1 MKNVKNLMALNEAK
15 SKKSVLKEAFLV
27 GAFASVLAAS
37 STLAFA
43 APLPPHEREVA
54 PNDRYSIETN
64 KAKPPHERNFKEPRK
79 DFAAPHKAPNERNR
93 FNEPH
98 AKAPHERGFNKVSR
112 SFCPKGIREALCDL
126 ASIDKKRAALEI
138 EFQSKEKQ
146 RDALEK
152 YKQAGRNLH
161 FELKNLELDLEEAK
175 ESNTQSYQNILNKIA
190 QKEAQIRKNKDTM
203 EQIKREFEQT
213 RIEKITEIFLK

>member
-1 MKNVKNLMALNEAK
+1 MKNVKNLIAKNKAK
-15 SKKSVLKEAFLV
+15 SKKSILKEAFLV
-27 GAFASVLAAS
+27 GAFASVLAAG

-43 APLPPHEREVA
+43 APLPPHEKEVA
-54 PNDRYSIETN
+54 PHDRYSIDRP
-64 KAKPPHERNFKEPRK
+64 KPPHERNLQEPRK
-79 DFAAPHKAPNERNR
+79 DFSPHERNR
-93 FNEPH
+93 FNEPPH
-98 AKAPHERGFNKVSR
+98 AKAPHARMPHERGFNKVSR
-112 SFCPKGIREALCDL
+112 GFCPKGVREALCDL

-152 YKQAGRNLH
+152 YRQAGRNLR

-175 ESNTQSYQNILNKIA
+175 ESSTQSYQNILNKIA

-213 RIEKITEIFLK
+213 RIEQIMEIFLK